1 MDNEEIYKE
10 FYLNQKSDET
20 LDILNMIPTEMK
32 FITKIQTVKK
42 NFMNTFTAKII
53 KL

>member
-10 FYLNQKSDET
+10 FSLNQKSDET
-20 LDILNMIPTEMK
+20 LDILNTIPTEIK
-32 FITKIQTVKK
+32 YIIKIHAEK
-42 NFMNTFTAKII
+42 NPFMNTSVAKII